1 MGRKNWF
8 TCLAFFFKK
17 KEQMMHCS
25 QYFLVIRSGSSDQ
38 RIGVRVLDTLLH
50 LTVLPMKFYVG
61 ILLYHFVG
69 ENFTN

>member
-1 MGRKNWF
+1 
-8 TCLAFFFKK
+8 
-17 KEQMMHCS
+17 MMHCS